1 MSSPQVWEVS
11 GVCLCQQ
18 SPKIWLNLQTEEL
31 QAIQATTALTVIV
44 SKKDFH
50 SSKTEE
56 PILFF
61 FFLKV
66 ANEHK
71 GF

>member
-1 MSSPQVWEVS
+1 MASPQVWEVS
-11 GVCLCQQ
+11 GVCLCQH
-18 SPKIWLNLQTEEL
+18 SPRIWLNLQTEEL
-31 QAIQATTALTVIV
+31 QAVQAPTTLTVIV

-50 SSKTEE
+50 SSKTEK

-61 FFLKV
+61 EV
-66 ANEHK
+66 VNEYK